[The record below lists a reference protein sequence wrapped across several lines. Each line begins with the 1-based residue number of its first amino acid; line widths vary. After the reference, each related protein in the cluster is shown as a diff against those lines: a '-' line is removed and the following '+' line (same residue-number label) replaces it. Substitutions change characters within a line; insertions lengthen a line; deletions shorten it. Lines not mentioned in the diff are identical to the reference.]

1 MTAVATPK
9 CTVARVG
16 PGAVASVVAEALRCG
31 LAGQIEV
38 LDHAYGP
45 VTLTPG
51 KPPGPGNAKLYVDAN
66 SSQLQPP
73 DRPAVRVYASRLS
86 THRRSEATGDGNFR
100 YEARYTAS
108 VLVSIGAG
116 PNVEGLVEARDRL
129 VLAARWALIGAPLVG
144 DRHRLDPDSVRE
156 AYWPPGPGENGLI
169 ICDGRVDVD
178 VLAIEGPSLPP
189 AGFASTMEIVF
200 MPMTEA

>member
-1 MTAVATPK
+1 MNAPS

-16 PGAVASVVAEALRCG
+16 PGAVALSVAESLRCG
-31 LAGQIEV
+31 LTGQIEAI
-38 LDHAYGP
+38 DHAYGP

-66 SSQLQPP
+66 SSQVQPP
-73 DRPAVRVYASRLS
+73 DRPAVRVYASRLAM
-86 THRRSEATGDGNFR
+86 HRRREANGDGNFR

-129 VLAARWALIGAPLVG
+129 ALAVRWTLVSTPLVG
-144 DRHRLDPDSVRE
+144 ATHRLDPDSVKE

-169 ICDGRVDVD
+169 ICDGRIDVD
-178 VLAIEGPSLPP
+178 VLAVEGPSLPP

-200 MPMTEA
+200 TPMTEA